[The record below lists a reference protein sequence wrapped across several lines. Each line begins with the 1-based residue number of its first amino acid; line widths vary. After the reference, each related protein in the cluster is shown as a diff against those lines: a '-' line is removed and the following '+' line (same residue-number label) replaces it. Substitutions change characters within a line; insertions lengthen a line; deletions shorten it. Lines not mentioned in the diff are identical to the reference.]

1 MKVPWVFCSYST
13 TSSVRMMTVRVS
25 PDFNHLS
32 GPIRPLN
39 HSRNQEKTSF
49 FFSNSFL
56 FLSFDDVTKR
66 DSMEE
71 RGGAPRLDA
80 TRCYS
85 PWPAV
90 TRRDSTRLAI
100 ERKST
105 WKSNSPTSSSFFSF
119 FSFFSSFSSSWADPE
134 IRFHL
139 RFHFQQVFPCHFSL
153 LFWREKNA
161 FCLSPVS
168 VFNCACLPSFL
179 APTRLPGSCAQIEHK
194 QIDFFY
200 RQWEGTT
207 MLDFLFLILCFIY
220 SLFILYD
227 IIKYLKLYLIF
238 NLYFIL
244 YFILLDDDDL
254 SIYHREKPSRG
265 DNNIYINLYIYCHH
279 LKFSSIQF
287 YACFY
292 PFYPFY
298 PSFNKQQGQSHS
310 P

>member
-25 PDFNHLS
+25 PDFHHLS

-56 FLSFDDVTKR
+56 FCPMMTSLKETLWG
-66 DSMEE
+66 

-105 WKSNSPTSSSFFSF
+105 WKSNSPTSSSFSSF
-119 FSFFSSFSSSWADPE
+119 FSFFSFFSSSWADPE

-161 FCLSPVS
+161 FFSLLFLFSTAPA
-168 VFNCACLPSFL
+168 FLPSL
-179 APTRLPGSCAQIEHK
+179 RPPACLPGSCAQIEHK

-227 IIKYLKLYLIF
+227 IIKYLKLY
-238 NLYFIL
+238 FIIIL
-244 YFILLDDDDL
+244 FFIRRRRR
-254 SIYHREKPSRG
+254 SIYLSSRKT
-265 DNNIYINLYIYCHH
+265 L
-279 LKFSSIQF
+279 
-287 YACFY
+287 
-292 PFYPFY
+292 
-298 PSFNKQQGQSHS
+298 
-310 P
+310 

>member
-1 MKVPWVFCSYST
+1 MKVQWVFRSYST
-13 TSSVRMMTVRVS
+13 TSSVRMATVRVS

-56 FLSFDDVTKR
+56 FCPMMTSLKETLWR
-66 DSMEE
+66 

-90 TRRDSTRLAI
+90 TRLDSPLRENQLENQILLPPPPSSPSSPSSPPPELIRRSVSTYVSIFNRFFPAI
-100 ERKST
+100 FPFFFGERKT
-105 WKSNSPTSSSFFSF
+105 
-119 FSFFSSFSSSWADPE
+119 
-134 IRFHL
+134 RF
-139 RFHFQQVFPCHFSL
+139 VSL
-153 LFWREKNA
+153 LFLFSTAPA
-161 FCLSPVS
+161 F
-168 VFNCACLPSFL
+168 LPSL
-179 APTRLPGSCAQIEHK
+179 RPPGSRAQIEHK

-207 MLDFLFLILCFIY
+207 MLEFLFLILCFIY

-244 YFILLDDDDL
+244 YFILYWRRRR
-254 SIYHREKPSRG
+254 SIYLSSR
-265 DNNIYINLYIYCHH
+265 
-279 LKFSSIQF
+279 KAF
-287 YACFY
+287 
-292 PFYPFY
+292 
-298 PSFNKQQGQSHS
+298 
-310 P
+310 